1 MVGRVAEVRTR
12 LQCNLNLP
20 LHRGFESRTIRIG
33 NNNRKPGTQIRRGTR
48 KRAIMVRLQ
57 VIVPRTFIPKQI
69 HKLRREAMRGKMRDR
84 TGRRGESQR

>member
-33 NNNRKPGTQIRRGTR
+33 NNSRKPGTQ
-48 KRAIMVRLQ
+48 K
-57 VIVPRTFIPKQI
+57 
-69 HKLRREAMRGKMRDR
+69 R
-84 TGRRGESQR
+84 TGESFMDHHGEVAGNCAENLHSETNT